1 MVNFGYESNR
11 WILWRYRGGVGLKDA
26 FYVLFYT
33 LTVIVCSFVFFRL
46 FTFTFHVR
54 GHFHLLLCV
63 CVFLVL
69 SIFFFFSRASIP
81 VFSFLGDF
89 TLTLSLVLL
98 GSCNFFSLPV
108 MFVKIGWFV
117 FFFLTFV
124 VEIRESWNQFVI
136 RRFAK
141 LLVSTRVVPQF

>member
-1 MVNFGYESNR
+1 M
-11 WILWRYRGGVGLKDA
+11 WRYRGGVGLKDA
-26 FYVLFYT
+26 FLRFVLHTNRDCLLFC
-33 LTVIVCSFVFFRL
+33 LLPTV
-46 FTFTFHVR
+46 
-54 GHFHLLLCV
+54 HFHFPRKGSLSLAFVCLCF
-63 CVFLVL
+63 FLVL